1 MKNIFNNKSLLSI
14 RLSSICLIFF
24 LFSQAVS
31 AQKKDENI
39 GTEVVNVVKPYS
51 PTISDAFK
59 VKETPSFEDEETSKK
74 ENIKYNIFSFPVAST
89 FTPNKGRAA
98 NVEKS
103 AQEKLYSNYVTLAAG
118 NYGTANAELFVTE
131 EISNTDYFGGMLRH
145 LSSQGG
151 IKEIAL
157 DDKFSNTSL
166 DLTYGSRT
174 RALSWNADAGYQ
186 HQIYNWYGIQP
197 NYFDQAVVDVIDE
210 QQTYHNLYVGG
221 RLELGDSFLKESSIR
236 FNRFWDAYGS
246 AENRFVVKP
255 SLEFDVIEETIKAD
269 FILDH
274 ISGTF
279 EKDFYNGS
287 EIKYGF
293 TNVGFQPSIRIQK
306 DDLSVNAGLG
316 FFYSAAQE
324 SGESKFFIYPQV
336 TGSYKVVGDLMIA
349 YAGVE
354 GSLKQNSYRDFVEQN
369 FFVSPT
375 LGIAPTDQKYDVYFG
390 LKGKLANAVSYNV
403 RGSYKTEDSKAL
415 FTHNGFDNTNAN
427 TDGYIFGNSFGVVYD
442 KVKTIS
448 FFGELKADFSKNVSF
463 GVNGTFNSFSN
474 DVEAEAWNL
483 PSLQIGANLDV
494 TITPKWYAGTS
505 LFFVGERKDQFF
517 DDFMS
522 PSTVTLDSYFDLNL
536 HVGYKHTDRLSFF
549 LKGNNLANQDYQRW
563 LNYPV
568 QGLQILGGANYK
580 FDF

>member
-1 MKNIFNNKSLLSI
+1 MKNIFQYTITTVLVLTSFQKT
-14 RLSSICLIFF
+14 F
-24 LFSQAVS
+24 

-59 VKETPSFEDEETSKK
+59 VKETPTFEDEETSKK
-74 ENIKYNIFSFPVAST
+74 ENIRYNIFSFPVAST
-89 FTPNKGRAA
+89 FTPNKGKAA

-103 AQEKLYSNYVTLAAG
+103 AQEKLYSNYITLGAG
-118 NYGTANAELFVTE
+118 NYGTANVELFVTE
-131 EISNTDYFGGMLRH
+131 NVSNTDYFGGMLRH

-151 IKEIAL
+151 IKEVTL

-174 RALSWNADAGYQ
+174 KALSWNADAGYQ
-186 HQIYNWYGIQP
+186 HQVYNWYGIRP
-197 NYFDQAVVDVIDE
+197 DYFDQAVIDAIDE
-210 QQTYHNLYVGG
+210 QQTYHNLYVAG
-221 RLELGDSFLKESSIR
+221 RLNLGDSFLKESTIK
-236 FNRFWDAYGS
+236 FNRFWDAFGS
-246 AENRFVVKP
+246 AENRFIAKP
-255 SLEFDVIEETIKAD
+255 SMEFDIVEEKIKAD
-269 FILDH
+269 FIVDY
-274 ISGTF
+274 ISGSF
-279 EKDFYNGS
+279 EKDFFGGS
-287 EIKYGF
+287 EIKYGY
-293 TNVGFQPSIRIQK
+293 TNLGFQPSIRLQK
-306 DDLSVNAGLG
+306 DDLSVSAGVG

-349 YAGVE
+349 YAGIE
-354 GSLKQNSYRDFVEQN
+354 GSLKQNSYKEFVDQN

-390 LKGKLANAVSYNV
+390 LKGKLANSVSYNV
-403 RGSYKTEDSKAL
+403 RGSYKNEDNKAL
-415 FTHNGFDNTNAN
+415 FKNNGLDVSNAN

-442 KVKTIS
+442 QVKTIS

-463 GVNGTFNSFSN
+463 GVNGTFNSFST
-474 DVEAEAWNL
+474 DTAAEAWNL
-483 PSLQIGANLDV
+483 PSLQVGTNLDV

-505 LFFVGERKDQFF
+505 LFFVGERKDQFVTIS
-517 DDFMS
+517 DLGDFV
-522 PSTVTLDSYFDLNL
+522 PLDVTLKSYFDLNA
-536 HVGYKHTDRLSFF
+536 HVGYKHNERLTFF

-568 QGLQILGGANYK
+568 QGLQVLGGASYK

>member
-1 MKNIFNNKSLLSI
+1 MKNLKYILAI
-14 RLSSICLIFF
+14 AV
-24 LFSQAVS
+24 FSQVVS

-59 VKETPSFEDEETSKK
+59 VKETPSFDDDETSKK

-89 FTPNKGRAA
+89 FTPNKGKAA

-103 AQEKLYSNYVTLAAG
+103 AQEKLYNNYITLGAG
-118 NYGTANAELFVTE
+118 NYGTANVELFVTE
-131 EISNTDYFGGMLRH
+131 NVSNTDYFGGMLRH

-151 IKEIAL
+151 IKNVTL

-186 HQIYNWYGIQP
+186 HQIYNWYGILP
-197 NYFDQAVVDVIDE
+197 NYFDQAVVDAIDE
-210 QQTYHNLYVGG
+210 QQTYHNLYVAG
-221 RLELGDSFLKESSIR
+221 RLNLGDSFLKESTIK
-236 FNRFWDAYGS
+236 FNRFWDAFGS
-246 AENRFVVKP
+246 AENRFIAKP
-255 SLEFDVIEETIKAD
+255 SMEFDIVEEKIKAD
-269 FILDH
+269 FIVDY
-274 ISGTF
+274 ISGSF
-279 EKDFYNGS
+279 EKDFFGGS
-287 EIKYGF
+287 EIKYGY
-293 TNVGFQPSIRIQK
+293 TNLGFQPSIRLQK
-306 DDLSVNAGLG
+306 DDLSINAGVG

-349 YAGVE
+349 YAGIE
-354 GSLKQNSYRDFVEQN
+354 GSLKQNSYREFVEQN

-375 LGIAPTDQKYDVYFG
+375 LGIAPTDQKYDVYVG
-390 LKGKLANAVSYNV
+390 LKGKLANSVSYNV
-403 RGSYKTEDSKAL
+403 RGSYKNEDNKAL
-415 FTHNGFDNTNAN
+415 FASNGFQSSNAN

-442 KVKTIS
+442 QVKTIS

-463 GVNGTFNSFSN
+463 GVNGTFNSFST
-474 DVEAEAWNL
+474 DAAAEAWNL
-483 PSLQIGANLDV
+483 PSLEVGANLDV

-505 LFFVGERKDQFF
+505 IFFVGERKDQFAQ
-517 DDFMS
+517 DFL
-522 PSTVTLDSYFDLNL
+522 PLTTVNLDSYFDLNA
-536 HVGYKHTDRLSFF
+536 HVGYKHNERLTFF

-568 QGLQILGGANYK
+568 QGIQVLGGASYK

>member
-1 MKNIFNNKSLLSI
+1 MKNIFQYTIATVLVLTSFQST
-14 RLSSICLIFF
+14 F
-24 LFSQAVS
+24 

-59 VKETPSFEDEETSKK
+59 VKETPSFDDDETSKK

-89 FTPNKGRAA
+89 FTPNKGKAA

-103 AQEKLYSNYVTLAAG
+103 AQEKLYNNYITLGAG
-118 NYGTANAELFVTE
+118 NYGTANVELFVTE
-131 EISNTDYFGGMLRH
+131 NVSNTDYFGGMLRH

-151 IKEIAL
+151 IKNVTL

-186 HQIYNWYGIQP
+186 HQIYNWYGILP
-197 NYFDQAVVDVIDE
+197 NYFDQAVVDAIDE
-210 QQTYHNLYVGG
+210 QQTYHNLYVAG
-221 RLELGDSFLKESSIR
+221 RLNLGDSFLKESTIK
-236 FNRFWDAYGS
+236 FNRFWDAFGS
-246 AENRFVVKP
+246 AENRFIAKP
-255 SLEFDVIEETIKAD
+255 SMEFDIVEEKIKAD
-269 FILDH
+269 FIVDY
-274 ISGTF
+274 ISGSF
-279 EKDFYNGS
+279 EKDFFGGS
-287 EIKYGF
+287 EIKYGY
-293 TNVGFQPSIRIQK
+293 TNFGFQPSIRLQK
-306 DDLSVNAGLG
+306 DDLSINAGVG

-349 YAGVE
+349 YAGIE
-354 GSLKQNSYRDFVEQN
+354 GSLKQNSYREFVEQN

-375 LGIAPTDQKYDVYFG
+375 LGIAPTDQKYDVYVG
-390 LKGKLANAVSYNV
+390 LKGKLANSVSYNV
-403 RGSYKTEDSKAL
+403 RGSYKNEDNKAL
-415 FTHNGFDNTNAN
+415 FTSNGFQSSNAN

-442 KVKTIS
+442 QVKTIS

-463 GVNGTFNSFSN
+463 GVNGTFNSFST
-474 DVEAEAWNL
+474 DAAAEAWNL
-483 PSLQIGANLDV
+483 PSLEVGANLDV

-505 LFFVGERKDQFF
+505 VFFVGERKDQFAQ
-517 DDFMS
+517 DFL
-522 PSTVTLDSYFDLNL
+522 PLTTVDLDSYFDLNA
-536 HVGYKHTDRLSFF
+536 HVGYKHNERLTFF

-568 QGLQILGGANYK
+568 QGIQVLGGASYK

>member
-1 MKNIFNNKSLLSI
+1 MKNIFQYTIATVLVLTSFQST
-14 RLSSICLIFF
+14 F
-24 LFSQAVS
+24 

-59 VKETPSFEDEETSKK
+59 VKETPSFDDDETSKK

-89 FTPNKGRAA
+89 FTPNKGKAA

-103 AQEKLYSNYVTLAAG
+103 AQEKLYNNYITLGAG
-118 NYGTANAELFVTE
+118 NYGTANVELFVTE
-131 EISNTDYFGGMLRH
+131 NVSNTDYFGGMLRH

-151 IKEIAL
+151 IKNVTL

-186 HQIYNWYGIQP
+186 HQIYNWYGILP
-197 NYFDQAVVDVIDE
+197 NYFDQAVIDAIDE
-210 QQTYHNLYVGG
+210 QQTYHNLYIAG
-221 RLELGDSFLKESSIR
+221 RLNLGDSFLKESTIK
-236 FNRFWDAYGS
+236 FNRFWDAFGS
-246 AENRFVVKP
+246 AENRFIAKP
-255 SLEFDVIEETIKAD
+255 SMEFDIVEEKIKAD
-269 FILDH
+269 FIVDY
-274 ISGTF
+274 ISGSF
-279 EKDFYNGS
+279 EKDFFGGS
-287 EIKYGF
+287 EIKYGY
-293 TNVGFQPSIRIQK
+293 TNFGFQPSIRLQK
-306 DDLSVNAGLG
+306 DDLSINAGVG

-349 YAGVE
+349 YAGIE
-354 GSLKQNSYRDFVEQN
+354 GSLKQNSYREFVEQN

-375 LGIAPTDQKYDVYFG
+375 LGIAPTDQKYDVYVG
-390 LKGKLANAVSYNV
+390 LKGKLANSVSYNV
-403 RGSYKTEDSKAL
+403 RGSYKNEDNKAL
-415 FTHNGFDNTNAN
+415 FTSNGFQSSNAN

-442 KVKTIS
+442 QVKTIS

-463 GVNGTFNSFSN
+463 GVNGTFNSFST
-474 DVEAEAWNL
+474 DAAAEAWNL
-483 PSLQIGANLDV
+483 PSLEVGANLDV

-505 LFFVGERKDQFF
+505 IFFVGERKDQFAQ
-517 DDFMS
+517 DFL
-522 PSTVTLDSYFDLNL
+522 PLTTVNLDSYFDLNA
-536 HVGYKHTDRLSFF
+536 HVGYKHNERLTFF

-568 QGLQILGGANYK
+568 QGIQVLGGASYK

>member
-1 MKNIFNNKSLLSI
+1 MKNIFQYTITTVLVLTSFQKT
-14 RLSSICLIFF
+14 F
-24 LFSQAVS
+24 

-59 VKETPSFEDEETSKK
+59 VKETPTFEDEETSKK
-74 ENIKYNIFSFPVAST
+74 ENIQYNIFSFPVAST

-103 AQEKLYSNYVTLAAG
+103 VQEKLYSNYITLGAG
-118 NYGTANAELFVTE
+118 NYGTANVELFVTE
-131 EISNTDYFGGMLRH
+131 NVSNTDYFGGMLRH

-151 IKEIAL
+151 IKEIVL

-174 RALSWNADAGYQ
+174 RALSWNADVGYQ
-186 HQIYNWYGIQP
+186 HQVYNWYGIRP
-197 NYFDQAVVDVIDE
+197 DYFDQAVIDAIDE
-210 QQTYHNLYVGG
+210 QQTYHNLYVAG
-221 RLELGDSFLKESSIR
+221 RLNLGDSFLKESTLK
-236 FNRFWDAYGS
+236 FNRFWDVFGS
-246 AENRFVVKP
+246 AENRFIAKP
-255 SLEFDVIEETIKAD
+255 SLEFDVMEEKIKTD
-269 FILDH
+269 FIVDY
-274 ISGTF
+274 ISGSF
-279 EKDFYNGS
+279 EKDFFGGS

-293 TNVGFQPSIRIQK
+293 TNLGFQPSIRLQK
-306 DDLSVNAGLG
+306 DDLSVSAGVG

-349 YAGVE
+349 YAGIE
-354 GSLKQNSYRDFVEQN
+354 GSLKQNSYKEFVDQN

-390 LKGKLANAVSYNV
+390 LKGKLANSVSYNV
-403 RGSYKTEDSKAL
+403 RGSYKNEDNKAL
-415 FTHNGFDNTNAN
+415 FKNNGLDASNAN

-442 KVKTIS
+442 QVKTIS

-463 GVNGTFNSFSN
+463 GVNGTFNSFST
-474 DVEAEAWNL
+474 DTAAEAWNL
-483 PSLQIGANLDV
+483 PSLQVGTNLDV

-505 LFFVGERKDQFF
+505 LFFVGERKDQFVTIS
-517 DDFMS
+517 DLGDFV
-522 PSTVTLDSYFDLNL
+522 PLDVTLKSYFDLNA
-536 HVGYKHTDRLSFF
+536 HVGYKHNERLTFF

-568 QGLQILGGANYK
+568 QGLQVLGGASYK

>member
-1 MKNIFNNKSLLSI
+1 MKNIFQYTIATVLVLTSFQST
-14 RLSSICLIFF
+14 F
-24 LFSQAVS
+24 

-59 VKETPSFEDEETSKK
+59 VKETPSFDDDETSKK

-89 FTPNKGRAA
+89 FTPNKGKAA

-103 AQEKLYSNYVTLAAG
+103 AQEKLYNNYITLGAG
-118 NYGTANAELFVTE
+118 NYGTANVELFVTE
-131 EISNTDYFGGMLRH
+131 NVSNTDYFGGMLRH

-151 IKEIAL
+151 IKNVTL

-186 HQIYNWYGIQP
+186 HQIYNWYGILP
-197 NYFDQAVVDVIDE
+197 NYFDQAVVDAIDE
-210 QQTYHNLYVGG
+210 QQTYHNLYVAG
-221 RLELGDSFLKESSIR
+221 RLNLGDSFLKESTIK
-236 FNRFWDAYGS
+236 FNRFWDAFGS
-246 AENRFVVKP
+246 AENRFIAKP
-255 SLEFDVIEETIKAD
+255 SMEFDIVEEKIKAD
-269 FILDH
+269 FIVDY
-274 ISGTF
+274 ISGSF
-279 EKDFYNGS
+279 EKDFFGGS
-287 EIKYGF
+287 EIKYGY
-293 TNVGFQPSIRIQK
+293 TNFGFQPSIRLQK
-306 DDLSVNAGLG
+306 DDLSINAGVG

-349 YAGVE
+349 YAGIE
-354 GSLKQNSYRDFVEQN
+354 GSLKQNSYREFVEQN

-375 LGIAPTDQKYDVYFG
+375 LGIAPTDQKYDVYVG
-390 LKGKLANAVSYNV
+390 LKGKLANSVSYNV
-403 RGSYKTEDSKAL
+403 RGSYKNEDNKAL
-415 FTHNGFDNTNAN
+415 FTSNGFQSSNAN

-442 KVKTIS
+442 QVKTIS

-463 GVNGTFNSFSN
+463 GVNGTFNSFST
-474 DVEAEAWNL
+474 DAAAEAWNL
-483 PSLQIGANLDV
+483 PSLEVGANLDV

-505 LFFVGERKDQFF
+505 VFFVGERKDQFAQ
-517 DDFMS
+517 DFL
-522 PSTVTLDSYFDLNL
+522 PLTTVNLDSYFDLNA
-536 HVGYKHTDRLSFF
+536 HVGYKHNERLTFF

-568 QGLQILGGANYK
+568 QGIQVLGGASYK